1 MGTKTVVRPAGH
13 REVVKGCYGCRVST
27 LPTRTLHRDQAE
39 HEDVHWHLPS
49 PGLGWRDECWSQLCP
64 RGADSL
70 VGLLHVLWIHTLQRD
85 IHEATALPKAL
96 RTTSLHPRKGV
107 LSVQMV
113 YGTSTVCRARH
124 RALAPH

>member
-1 MGTKTVVRPAGH
+1 M
-13 REVVKGCYGCRVST
+13 GCRVST

-70 VGLLHVLWIHTLQRD
+70 VGLLDVLWIHTLQ
-85 IHEATALPKAL
+85 ETSVEPLALSRIL
-96 RTTSLHPRKGV
+96 RITRLHPRKRV
-107 LSVQMV
+107 LSMQMV
-113 YGTSTVCRARH
+113 YGTSTVMQSRTQS
-124 RALAPH
+124 PDNPSDIGVQ